1 MAFSKLT
8 EHSAIQSRQKGVRE
22 RGFLDGQFLIAMPG
36 MFDENFNRTVIY
48 VCAHSDAGAMGFILN
63 RRQPITF
70 PDILLHLK
78 MIDQHDAIM
87 LPKKTK
93 DFPIQTGGPV
103 ETGRGFVL
111 HTDDYHSESSIPV
124 SEDICLTAT
133 LDIVRAISDGGGP
146 RRATMLLGYAGWAG
160 GQLENEIAN
169 NGWLH
174 CPASED
180 LIFDAKLDDKYER
193 ALALM
198 GISPAMLSAEA
209 GHA

>member
-8 EHSAIQSRQKGVRE
+8 DPTVQARSTGERE

-36 MFDENFNRTVIY
+36 MGDQNFHRTVIY
-48 VCAHSDAGAMGFILN
+48 VCAHSPAGAMGFILN
-63 RRQPITF
+63 RRQKITL
-70 PDILLHLK
+70 PEVLLHLD

-87 LPKKTK
+87 LPQAMKE
-93 DFPIQTGGPV
+93 FPIQTGGPV
-103 ETGRGFVL
+103 DAGRGFVL
-111 HTDDYHSESSIPV
+111 HSDDYVTDSSIPV

-133 LDIVRAISDGGGP
+133 LDILRAISDGGGP
-146 RRATMLLGYAGWAG
+146 RRATMMLGYAGWAG
-160 GQLENEIAN
+160 GQLEAEIAS

-174 CPASED
+174 CPATEE
-180 LIFDAKLDDKYER
+180 LIFDRKLDDKYER

-198 GISPAMLSAEA
+198 GISPGMLSMDA